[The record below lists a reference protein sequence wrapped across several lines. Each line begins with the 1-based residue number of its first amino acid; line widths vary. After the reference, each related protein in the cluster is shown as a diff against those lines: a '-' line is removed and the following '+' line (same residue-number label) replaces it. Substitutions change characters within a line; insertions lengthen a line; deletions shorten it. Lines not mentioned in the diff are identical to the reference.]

1 MKRKNIL
8 KYFNLIISN
17 HLSLTTS
24 KLIKRTE
31 DYQMQLAEWEKHLQ
45 EITYKLAKL
54 EEENKCIDMRYP

>member
-1 MKRKNIL
+1 M
-8 KYFNLIISN
+8 IISN

-54 EEENKCIDMRYP
+54 EEENSMRHKALPQHRLFLPSK